1 MRLMQNQK
9 KSDQITISVSIT
21 HPHASA
27 LESSMITEAKVYRDN
42 NVVTINESANFFVDL
57 RARWNTIMRGIVA
70 ADEALN
76 TEY

>member
-1 MRLMQNQK
+1 MQNQK

>member
-1 MRLMQNQK
+1 VRLMQNPK
-9 KSDQITISVSIT
+9 KSDQITISVSII
-21 HPHASA
+21 HSHASA
-27 LESSMITEAKVYRDN
+27 LESSMITEAKVSRDN
-42 NVVTINESANFFVDL
+42 NIVMVNESANLFVDL

>member
-1 MRLMQNQK
+1 VRLMQNQK

>member
-1 MRLMQNQK
+1 MQNQK

-42 NVVTINESANFFVDL
+42 NVVTINEYANFFVDL

>member
-27 LESSMITEAKVYRDN
+27 LESSMITEAKVSRDN
-42 NVVTINESANFFVDL
+42 NIVMINESANLFVDL

>member
-1 MRLMQNQK
+1 MQNPK